1 MGAFSG
7 RLEIDDET
15 VDEAR
20 LNGSALKTSDDA
32 KRARL
37 LPAAAQPSKQWLS
50 QQQSTQQQPSPAST
64 SLIQQ
69 AAREIPKLAS
79 FGISSPTQ

>member
-37 LPAAAQPSKQWLS
+37 LFVVLDRFDLS
-50 QQQSTQQQPSPAST
+50 AVIICVCMGLRTT
-64 SLIQQ
+64 
-69 AAREIPKLAS
+69 
-79 FGISSPTQ
+79 